1 MTPVLKALVAI
12 FQQEVRAFDLVAR
25 FGGDEFAI
33 MLVDV
38 ENDQA
43 LAIAERIRSAVAA
56 TPIRFGS
63 RMLHVQLSGGIS
75 CFDIK
80 DPDLTSILKRADNAL
95 YHAKQQGRN
104 CVRIA

>member
-1 MTPVLKALVAI
+1 MTPVMKALVAI

-43 LAIAERIRSAVAA
+43 LAIAERIRSVVAA